1 MLTMISLG
9 VGGILFMLG
18 ATFIEGTSLDEYA
31 RSGEFSYG
39 EYQIGF
45 SSNAVET
52 MAHGRTGI
60 QMKNPLSLEFIKQI
74 EQIEGVKKVHRFERA
89 EVKWEANGE
98 NVDDS
103 VNTFSE
109 KILKDMNR
117 AMGTSLDYAE
127 MAQKKELIINKNDL
141 VQELFGWEF
150 AVGDKIEI
158 TFFNGT
164 ENVTEEFTVAGILPS
179 DYEEPSPKWQWL
191 ILPEQSV
198 KEIMG
203 NINLTDLL
211 SVSTEKRKKKRWG
224 SYPGTCG
231 GESATCNGDNRGGK
245 RQSGR
250 TIPHAAWND
259 AWVVCVY
266 YFIQS
271 FKSFE
276 YTDHQYGHKKTGIC
290 DAAVHRNVG
299 KTIISD
305 GTE

>member
-1 MLTMISLG
+1 MISLG

-141 VQELFGWEF
+141 V
-150 AVGDKIEI
+150 
-158 TFFNGT
+158 
-164 ENVTEEFTVAGILPS
+164 
-179 DYEEPSPKWQWL
+179 
-191 ILPEQSV
+191 
-198 KEIMG
+198 
-203 NINLTDLL
+203 
-211 SVSTEKRKKKRWG
+211 
-224 SYPGTCG
+224 
-231 GESATCNGDNRGGK
+231 
-245 RQSGR
+245 
-250 TIPHAAWND
+250 
-259 AWVVCVY
+259 
-266 YFIQS
+266 
-271 FKSFE
+271 
-276 YTDHQYGHKKTGIC
+276 
-290 DAAVHRNVG
+290 
-299 KTIISD
+299 
-305 GTE
+305 